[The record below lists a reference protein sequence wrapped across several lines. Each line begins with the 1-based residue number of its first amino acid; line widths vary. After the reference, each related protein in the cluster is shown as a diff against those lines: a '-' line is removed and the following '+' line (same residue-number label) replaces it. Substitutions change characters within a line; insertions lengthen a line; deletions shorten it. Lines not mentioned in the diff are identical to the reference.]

1 MSDPLLLGI
10 DLGAGSLKTTVITR
24 AGKVVGVA
32 SRGVETLSPRPG
44 FSEQE
49 PEGWRRAMIGALAD
63 LWQSGVDARR
73 IAAVSVSAGAHTHV
87 LEDQAGRV
95 LRPAM
100 MWNDQR
106 AGDQVARLLA
116 SPGARIL
123 ALSGNRVSAT
133 WTLPQLLWLR
143 EHEPDVHRR
152 IRRVRPA
159 KDWLRRQLDESDVT
173 DLTDAWGLMLADA
186 SGGGWSQELCGL
198 AGIEINHLP
207 DITGSTAPTGQVTAA
222 AARQTGLC
230 AGTPVICGTSDTNA
244 ETYAAGMTRPGI
256 GALKLATAG
265 TVSTLT
271 RQPAFA
277 EDVIHYPHL
286 IPDHYYV
293 TLGTNSCAS
302 AHRWLRDALFA
313 GIGFE
318 GMDRQA
324 RAAPAGSAGLLFHPY
339 LNGERSPYWDPHLRA
354 SFVGLGFDHGAAHM
368 CRALYEGVA
377 FTLRDCLDVLR
388 RRDFGFGAA
397 RLVGGG
403 TRSALWRQI
412 VADVTGLT
420 IEIPKEGDASF
431 GAALIAGIG
440 AGVFSGTHEAA
451 QMIEVAETLEPNQE
465 LAPIYEAG
473 FARFREAKEAL
484 TPVNHALV
492 EARGEAAA

>member
-10 DLGAGSLKTTVITR
+10 DLGAGSLKAMVMTS

-32 SRGVETLSPRPG
+32 SRGVETLSPRLG
-44 FSEQE
+44 FSEQD
-49 PEGWRRAMIGALAD
+49 PEGWRRAMMGALAD
-63 LWQSGVDARR
+63 LWQSGADPQRVG
-73 IAAVSVSAGAHTHV
+73 AVSVTAGAHTHV
-87 LEDQAGRV
+87 LEDEAGRV
-95 LRPAM
+95 LRPAI

-106 AGDQVARLLA
+106 SGDQVARLLA
-116 SPGARIL
+116 SDGPRIL

-143 EHEPDVHRR
+143 ENEPDVHRR

-159 KDWLRRQLDESDVT
+159 KDWLRRQLDGSDVT
-173 DLTDAWGLMLADA
+173 DVTDAWGLMLADA
-186 SGGGWSQELCGL
+186 PGGGWSQDLCEL
-198 AGIEINHLP
+198 AGIAEDRLP
-207 DITGSTAPTGQVTAA
+207 DIVGSTSLTGQVTVSAA
-222 AARQTGLC
+222 QETGLR

-244 ETYAAGMTRPGI
+244 ETYSAGMTRPGI

-265 TVSTLT
+265 TVSTLA
-271 RQPAFA
+271 RNPVFS

-286 IPDHYYV
+286 VPDHYYV
-293 TLGTNSCAS
+293 ILGTNSCAS
-302 AHRWLRDALFA
+302 SHRWLRDALFA
-313 GIGFE
+313 DIGFD
-318 GMDRQA
+318 GMDLKA
-324 RAAPAGSAGLLFHPY
+324 HDAPAGSAGLLFHPY

-368 CRALYEGVA
+368 CRALYEGIA
-377 FTLRDCLDVLR
+377 FTLRDCLEVLR
-388 RRDFGFGAA
+388 ARDLGFSTA

-412 VADVTGLT
+412 IADVTGLT
-420 IEIPKEGDASF
+420 IEIPREGDASF

-440 AGVFSGTHEAA
+440 ARVFSGTDEAA
-451 QMIEVAETLEPNQE
+451 QIIEVAETLEPNQE
-465 LAPIYEAG
+465 VASIYEAG

-492 EARGEAAA
+492 EAQSEAVS